1 MKKVQLFV
9 GLSIGDYWRTLL
21 AIPENLVIDRDKAE
35 FVISSTLLANGVN
48 GFTLEYTIG
57 YWEGTKEN
65 SFVITV
71 YSDVV
76 SPRKW
81 YEIAVKIGNQL
92 YQDTI
97 MLDFNGTVSFI
108 DSTEVER

>member
-1 MKKVQLFV
+1 MKKVQMFV
-9 GLSIGDYWRTLL
+9 GLSIGEYWKTLL

-35 FVISSTLLANGVN
+35 FVISSTLLANGIR
-48 GFTLEYTIG
+48 GFTLENSIG
-57 YWEGTKEN
+57 YWEGKQEK
-65 SFVITV
+65 SFVITL
-71 YSDVV
+71 YSDII

-81 YEIAVKIGNQL
+81 YEIAVKIGNEL
-92 YQDTI
+92 YQDSI

>member
-1 MKKVQLFV
+1 MKRVQLFV
-9 GLSIGDYWRTLL
+9 GLSIGDYWKTLL
-21 AIPENLVIDRDKAE
+21 AIPENLVIDGDKAE
-35 FVISSTLLANGVN
+35 FVISSTLLANGIQ
-48 GFTLEYTIG
+48 GFTLENSIG
-57 YWEGTKEN
+57 YWEGKPEK
-65 SFVITV
+65 SLVITV

-92 YQDTI
+92 YQDSI
-97 MLDFNGTVSFI
+97 MLDFNGTVSFV